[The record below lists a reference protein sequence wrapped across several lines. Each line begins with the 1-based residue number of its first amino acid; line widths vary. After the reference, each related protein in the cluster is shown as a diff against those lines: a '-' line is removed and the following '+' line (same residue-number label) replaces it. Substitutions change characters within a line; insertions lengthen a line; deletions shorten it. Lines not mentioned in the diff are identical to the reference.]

1 MVEGGFGGDGFEFGE
16 LFKLGDGYAEPA
28 GGNLGKCILVESGN
42 FGFFGS
48 KADE

>member
-16 LFKLGDGYAEPA
+16 LFEFRDGYAKPA
-28 GGNLGKCILVESGN
+28 GGSFGKCILVESGN

-48 KADE
+48 KAGE